1 MGLIVF
7 LFLAYSYLC
16 VTKKHLYIMNRTYNF
31 YCDESTHLPNDGEP
45 YMVLGYVSIPYPQI
59 KQVKK
64 SIRTIIANHNF
75 KGELKWTNVH
85 EATLAM
91 YQELVDYFFSI
102 SDLNF
107 RAIIVDK
114 SQIKDKDNGQ
124 SYEDFY
130 FKMYYQLIHH
140 QLDFSFTYNL
150 FLDIK
155 DTCSHKKLARLKDIL
170 CNTTPIRT
178 CQFVRSHEVVLLQLA
193 DVLMG
198 AVNYNLRVKKRR
210 LEGRNTAKSKIVA
223 KIKKNSDC
231 SLEYTSNKSARKFNL
246 FFINLEKK

>member
-1 MGLIVF
+1 
-7 LFLAYSYLC
+7 
-16 VTKKHLYIMNRTYNF
+16 MNRTYNF
-31 YCDESTHLPNDGEP
+31 YCDESTHLPNDRQP
-45 YMVLGYVSIPYPQI
+45 YMILGYISIPYPQV

-64 SIRTIIANHNF
+64 DIRTIIFKHDF

-85 EATLAM
+85 ETTLAM
-91 YQELVDYFFSI
+91 YQELVDYFFTI

-114 SQIKDKDNGQ
+114 SQIRDKDNGQ
-124 SYEDFY
+124 SYEEFY

-140 QLDFSFTYNL
+140 QLDFSYTYNL

-170 CNTTPIRT
+170 SNTTPIRT
-178 CQFVRSHEVVLLQLA
+178 CQFVRSHEVVLLQLT

-198 AVNYNLRVKKRR
+198 AVNYHLRVRSGH
-210 LEGRNTAKSKIVA
+210 LEGHNIPKSKIVA
-223 KIKKNSDC
+223 KIQKKSNC
-231 SLEYTSNKSARKFNL
+231 SLECTSYKSARKFNL

>member
-1 MGLIVF
+1 
-7 LFLAYSYLC
+7 
-16 VTKKHLYIMNRTYNF
+16 MNRTYNF
-31 YCDESTHLPNDGEP
+31 YCDESTHLPNDGQP

-59 KQVKK
+59 KKVKK
-64 SIRTIIANHNF
+64 DIRSIISKHNF
-75 KGELKWTNVH
+75 EGELKWTNVH

-102 SDLNF
+102 ENLNF

-114 SQIKDKDNGQ
+114 SQIKDKENEQ
-124 SYEDFY
+124 SYQEFY

-140 QLDFSFTYNL
+140 QLDFSYTYNL

-155 DTCSHKKLARLKDIL
+155 DTCSNKKLARLKDIL

-178 CQFVRSHEVVLLQLA
+178 CQFVRSHEVVLLQLT

-198 AVNYNLRVKKRR
+198 AVNYHLRVKSGH
-210 LEGRNTAKSKIVA
+210 LEGRNTAKSKIIA
-223 KIKKNSDC
+223 KIQKKSDC
-231 SLEYTSNKSARKFNL
+231 SLECTSYKSVRKFNL
-246 FFINLEKK
+246 FFINLKK

>member
-1 MGLIVF
+1 
-7 LFLAYSYLC
+7 
-16 VTKKHLYIMNRTYNF
+16 MNRTYNF
-31 YCDESTHLPNDGEP
+31 YCDESTHLPNDSQP
-45 YMVLGYVSIPYPQI
+45 YMLLGYISVPYPQI

-64 SIRTIIANHNF
+64 DIRAIATKHNF
-75 KGELKWTNVH
+75 RGELKWTNVH

-91 YQELVDYFFSI
+91 YQELVDYFFTI

-114 SQIKDKDNGQ
+114 SQIRDKDNGQ

-155 DTCSHKKLARLKDIL
+155 DTCSHKKLAKLKDIL
-170 CNTTPIRT
+170 SNTTPIRT
-178 CQFVRSHEVVLLQLA
+178 CQFVRSHEVVLLQLT

-198 AVNYNLRVKKRR
+198 AVNYNLRVKNGH
-210 LEGRNTAKSKIVA
+210 LEGRNTAKSKIIA
-223 KIKKNSDC
+223 KIQKKSTC
-231 SLEYTSNKSARKFNL
+231 SLECTSYKSARKFNL
-246 FFINLEKK
+246 FFINLDCK

>member
-1 MGLIVF
+1 M
-7 LFLAYSYLC
+7 
-16 VTKKHLYIMNRTYNF
+16 
-31 YCDESTHLPNDGEP
+31 E
-45 YMVLGYVSIPYPQI
+45 LGYISVPYPQI

-64 SIRTIIANHNF
+64 DIRAIVTKHNF
-75 KGELKWTNVH
+75 RGELKWTNVH

-91 YQELVDYFFSI
+91 YQELVDYFFNI
-102 SDLNF
+102 ADLNF
-107 RAIIVDK
+107 RAIIVNK
-114 SQIKDKDNGQ
+114 SQIRDKDNGQ

-155 DTCSHKKLARLKDIL
+155 DTCSHKKLAKLKDIL
-170 CNTTPIRT
+170 SNTTPIRT

-198 AVNYNLRVKKRR
+198 AVNYHLRVKSGH
-210 LEGRNTAKSKIVA
+210 LEERNTAKSKIIA
-223 KIKKNSDC
+223 KIQKKSNC
-231 SLEYTSNKSARKFNL
+231 SLECTSYKSARKFNL
-246 FFINLEKK
+246 FFINLDCK